1 MDFCKRPIKFCTL
14 KDTRET
20 KTPKIQQYVIVEMS
34 SVTGIYSVQ
43 KLFQYSGSSKQDLE
57 VSFFQAGQSKP

>member
-34 SVTGIYSVQ
+34 AVTGIYSVQ
-43 KLFQYSGSSKQDLE
+43 KLLL
-57 VSFFQAGQSKP
+57 FFSLFSI